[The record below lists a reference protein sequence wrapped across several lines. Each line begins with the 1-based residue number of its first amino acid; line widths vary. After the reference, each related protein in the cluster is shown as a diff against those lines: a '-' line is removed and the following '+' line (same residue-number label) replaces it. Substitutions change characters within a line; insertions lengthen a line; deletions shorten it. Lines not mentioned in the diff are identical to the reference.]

1 MDEKNFLKKLKRDEI
16 LNLLINKIYFQAKER
31 KMYNIMR
38 IIREDE
44 AFFFFN
50 ISKHATR
57 TFCNIFYRGILM
69 MMNLTRFNHIMTT
82 WNDKYLNKTIR
93 KK

>member
-44 AFFFFN
+44 AFFFF
-50 ISKHATR
+50 
-57 TFCNIFYRGILM
+57 
-69 MMNLTRFNHIMTT
+69 
-82 WNDKYLNKTIR
+82 
-93 KK
+93 